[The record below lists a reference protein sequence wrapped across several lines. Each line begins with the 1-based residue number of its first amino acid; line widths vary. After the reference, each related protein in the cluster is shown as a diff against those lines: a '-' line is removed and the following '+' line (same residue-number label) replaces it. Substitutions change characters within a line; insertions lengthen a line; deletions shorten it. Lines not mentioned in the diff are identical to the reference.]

1 MDVNT
6 TNIVPIDPS
15 TTDDI
20 TSISSGGTSPGSPP
34 SGSSPS
40 SETGTSGTYS
50 VSSERGTTH
59 TSTSSSSSTTTRT
72 STTTE
77 YYPPLPPAPPPP
89 PYNPNYPWDKNRK
102 TISSEA
108 ATNTALVI
116 GIIAG
121 TMIAIILIILIVL
134 KLKNRSGVVYKVDER
149 KGYSVSSCQGQN
161 AALLNQSPPTPQ
173 AINGQVKNGNGKTK
187 KRETKDIK
195 EWYV

>member
-1 MDVNT
+1 MNT
-6 TNIVPIDPS
+6 TEGEGSSPS

-20 TSISSGGTSPGSPP
+20 GSSSPDATSPGISPKFGTAGTPEGTSPGKPTTQTSP
-34 SGSSPS
+34 
-40 SETGTSGTYS
+40 T
-50 VSSERGTTH
+50 
-59 TSTSSSSSTTTRT
+59 T
-72 STTTE
+72 STTTTTE
-77 YYPPLPPAPPPP
+77 YVPPAPPPP
-89 PYNPNYPWDKNRK
+89 PYIPYPNNNDKRNPIHSD
-102 TISSEA
+102 S

-149 KGYSVSSCQGQN
+149 KVYGVSSCQGQN